1 MGLLLFPFQTTL
13 AHCDTENGPVIT
25 AAREAL
31 QTNNVKL
38 VLIWVKKQD
47 EAIIKEAFQKTVNLR
62 KISQEVQRVV
72 DNYFFETLVRI
83 HRAGEGVAYT
93 GIKDSGKVDIPI
105 AAADDAIEK
114 NSLADVM
121 KLLHEAIN
129 KGVSEKFNDA
139 ISKRSY
145 DKNNV
150 DAGREYVES
159 YVLFMHYVEA
169 IYAAAGQPEAG
180 HHQNDT
186 TDTKHEN
193 KSSPTSEIKNEAQ
206 PDHLTHILIIGGT
219 LLIIIVQIILSIKN
233 QSIKFHE
240 RNRNIKGIS
249 AS

>member
-1 MGLLLFPFQTTL
+1 MKSKILLLCLTMGLLLFPFQTTL

-114 NSLADVM
+114 NSLADVI
-121 KLLHEAIN
+121 KLLNEAIN
-129 KGVSEKFNDA
+129 KGVNEKFNDA
-139 ISKRSY
+139 TSKSAMIRTMLMQ
-145 DKNNV
+145 
-150 DAGREYVES
+150 AES
-159 YVLFMHYVEA
+159 MLKVMCCSCIMWKRFTLRRVKQKQGITKMTLQILNMKTNQV
-169 IYAAAGQPEAG
+169 Q
-180 HHQNDT
+180 HQ
-186 TDTKHEN
+186 K
-193 KSSPTSEIKNEAQ
+193 
-206 PDHLTHILIIGGT
+206 
-219 LLIIIVQIILSIKN
+219 
-233 QSIKFHE
+233 
-240 RNRNIKGIS
+240 
-249 AS
+249 